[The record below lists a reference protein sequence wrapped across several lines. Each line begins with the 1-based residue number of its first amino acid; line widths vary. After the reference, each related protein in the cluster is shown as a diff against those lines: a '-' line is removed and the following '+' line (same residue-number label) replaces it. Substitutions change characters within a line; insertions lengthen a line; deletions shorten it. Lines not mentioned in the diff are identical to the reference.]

1 MGICL
6 ALDTAG
12 SEHALVLLEFDRV
25 LAEDSWPRTR
35 GAGDPPILSR
45 VQSLLDRAGRTR
57 GDLEAVAAGRGPGSF
72 TGLRVG
78 LAIASGIAYAGG
90 LPLYLVDSLAVLRAQ
105 SPLTGAA
112 LRDAGRGECFAWRP
126 GIEPVRVPGA
136 ELRGWLRPQERVIV
150 DPPGRLAGWTG
161 DPAPEIPATER
172 LPLPRALAQVA
183 IEALRSKKPV
193 RYHEV
198 RPLYVQPAAAEE
210 RKASQ

>member
-12 SEHALVLLEFDRV
+12 SEHALVLLEPDRV
-25 LAEDSWPRTR
+25 LAGDSWPRTR

-45 VQSLLDRAGRTR
+45 LQSLLDRAGRTR
-57 GDLEAVAAGRGPGSF
+57 ADLEAVAAGRGPGSF

-105 SPLTGAA
+105 SPLAGAA

-126 GIEPVRVPGA
+126 GIEPARVPGA
-136 ELRGWLRPQERVIV
+136 ELRGCLRSEERGTA
-150 DPPGRLAGWTG
+150 DTPARLAGG
-161 DPAPEIPATER
+161 PRDPARATPASGR
-172 LPLPRALAQVA
+172 LT
-183 IEALRSKKPV
+183 
-193 RYHEV
+193 
-198 RPLYVQPAAAEE
+198 RP
-210 RKASQ
+210 